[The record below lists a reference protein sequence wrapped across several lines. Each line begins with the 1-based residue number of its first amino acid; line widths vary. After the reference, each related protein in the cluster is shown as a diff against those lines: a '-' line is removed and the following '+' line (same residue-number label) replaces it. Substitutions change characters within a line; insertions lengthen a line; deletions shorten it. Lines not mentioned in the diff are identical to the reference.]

1 MMKIA
6 VICARFM
13 KKGVLLL
20 LISLIAGFLQLQAQC
35 ITSYPYYEDFEA
47 TNGNWTSGGTGN
59 DWAWGQVS
67 KSVISQAASGNN
79 CWVQG
84 GLTASFYNLG
94 ERSYLQSPCFDFTL
108 LQYPYISFNIFWES
122 ERTYDGS
129 NLQYSLN
136 GGATWVNVG
145 AYNEPVNCM
154 TQNWYNTANIN
165 NLNNLVTVREGW
177 AGNTQPTQGS
187 CQGGSGSNG
196 WKLAKHCLSN
206 LAGQSGVIFR
216 FTFGAG
222 TACNDFDGIAFDDI
236 TIGEAPANTADFTY
250 TCNGSSV
257 TFTGIT
263 TQCPDNLQWDFGD
276 GSTATGL
283 TATHTFTTAG
293 PHNVTFTANGPCNAP
308 GTVTKQITGVTVTPS
323 AVDVNCNGG
332 NDGKAVAFTN
342 SSGGPFTY
350 QWNTNP
356 TQTTDTA
363 FNLNAGTYTV
373 TVSGAN
379 VCAGTASVTINQ
391 PSMVGVSLSA
401 TPDTCSVG
409 VGAITANATGG
420 NGGYQFSWSN
430 GATGNQLTQL
440 VSGSY
445 SVTVTDA
452 KSCSAS
458 ATVSVPLTSGISILF
473 TDVRN
478 VSCLQGNDGSVTAVV
493 VGGTSPYQYQ
503 WSNNTVADKADMLPP
518 GVYTVTVTDAVNC
531 SNSNSVEV
539 EKVGCESYVD
549 FPTGFS
555 PNGDGVNDV
564 FRARYS
570 YDVRKFALRIY
581 NRWGELVFETADVNE
596 GWNGIYKAVAQP
608 MSVYVWVAEYSF
620 LDGSRNAQSGN
631 VSLIR

>member
-1 MMKIA
+1 MGDIA

-20 LISLIAGFLQLQAQC
+20 LVSLTMGIMQLQAQC
-35 ITSYPYYEDFEA
+35 ITSFPYYEDFET
-47 TNGNWTSGGTGN
+47 TNGNWTSGGAGN

-94 ERSYLQSPCFDFTL
+94 QRSYLQSPCFNFST

-122 ERTYDGS
+122 EKTYDGS

-136 GGATWVNVG
+136 GGVSWVNVG

-154 TQNWYNTANIN
+154 TQNWYNTSNIN
-165 NLNNLVTVREGW
+165 NLSNLVTVKEGW
-177 AGNTQPTQGS
+177 AGNMQPTQGS

-196 WKLAKHCLSN
+196 WKLAKHCLSA
-206 LAGQSGVIFR
+206 LAGQPSVTFR

-236 TIGEAPANTADFTY
+236 AIGEAPANTADFTY
-250 TCNGSSV
+250 TCNGNSIS
-257 TFTGIT
+257 FTGIT
-263 TQCPDNLQWDFGD
+263 TLCPDNLLWDFGD
-276 GSTATGL
+276 GNTATGL
-283 TATHTFTTAG
+283 TATHTFITTG
-293 PHNVTFTANGPCNAP
+293 PYNVTFTTNGPCNAP
-308 GTVTKQITGVTVTPS
+308 GTVTKQIAGVNVTAS
-323 AVDVNCNGG
+323 AIDVSCNGG
-332 NDGKAVAFTN
+332 NDGRAVAFAN
-342 SSGGPFTY
+342 SPGGPFTY
-350 QWNTNP
+350 QWSTNP
-356 TQTTDTA
+356 VQNTDTA
-363 FNLNAGTYTV
+363 FNLNAGTYSV

-379 VCAGTASVTINQ
+379 VCAGTASVVINQ
-391 PSMVGVSLSA
+391 PPVVGVSLSA
-401 TPDTCSVG
+401 SPDTCSVG
-409 VGAITANATGG
+409 VGAVTANASGG
-420 NGGYQFSWSN
+420 NGGYQFNWNN
-430 GATGNQLTQL
+430 GAAGNQLTQL
-440 VSGSY
+440 LSGNY
-445 SVTVTDA
+445 TVTVTDA
-452 KSCSAS
+452 KDCSVS
-458 ATVSVPLTSGISILF
+458 ATVSVPLTSGISIQF
-473 TDVRN
+473 TDVKN
-478 VSCLQGNDGSVTAVV
+478 VSCVQGSDGSATAVV
-493 VGGTSPYQYQ
+493 VGGTSPYTYQ
-503 WSNNTVADKADMLPP
+503 WSNNTVADKAGMLTP

-596 GWNGIYKAVAQP
+596 GWNGIYKADAQP

-620 LDGSRNAQSGN
+620 LDGSRNVQSGN